1 MDLSTAWF
9 LLIGVLLGGYAVLDG
24 FDLGVGFLHLF
35 TRSEKERRIYLNAIG
50 PVWDGNEVW
59 LLTAFGAMFAAF
71 PVLYATVLSGFYLAI
86 MLLLFALIMRAV
98 AIEFRGKV
106 GSPLWRRIWD
116 WSFGLG
122 SLIPAAVFGV
132 AIGNVLQG
140 LPIAADGSLNVAFL
154 DLLNPYSLLTGILG
168 LSICVMHGSVFLTL
182 KTEGVLQQRIASL
195 TNYFWATF
203 IILYVVT
210 TTATYF
216 VSPFLFQDL
225 LDKPLFWALI
235 LFLLAGNIYLPIA
248 NRGGKHL
255 RAFLASAVVILSAIG
270 LTGLG
275 LYPRM
280 AVSSIDPAFSLTAYN
295 AASSANTLSVML
307 AIVLIGMPLVIAYT
321 AWIYFVFRGKVTLS
335 EDSY

>member
-1 MDLSTAWF
+1 MDLSTTWF

-24 FDLGVGFLHLF
+24 FDLGVGVLHLLA
-35 TRSEKERRIYLNAIG
+35 RSEKERRIYINAIG

-59 LLTAFGAMFAAF
+59 LLTAGGAMFAAF
-71 PVLYATVLSGFYLAI
+71 PVLYATVLSGFYLAF
-86 MLLLFALIMRAV
+86 MLLLFSLIMRAV

-106 GSPLWRRIWD
+106 STPPWKRVWD

-122 SLIPAAVFGV
+122 SLISAALFGV
-132 AIGNVLQG
+132 AIGNVLRG
-140 LPIAADGSLNVAFL
+140 LPIAADGSLNVAFI
-154 DLLNPYSLLTGILG
+154 DLLNPYSLLTGA
-168 LSICVMHGSVFLTL
+168 LSLSMCVMHGSVFLTL

-195 TNYFWATF
+195 ANYFWATF

-225 LDKPLFWALI
+225 LGKPLFWVLM

-248 NRGGKHL
+248 NQGGRHL
-255 RAFLASAVVILSAIG
+255 RAFLASAAVILSMIG
-270 LTGLG
+270 LMGLS

-295 AASSANTLSVML
+295 AASSANTLTVML
-307 AIVLIGMPLVIAYT
+307 IIVLIGMPLVIAYT
-321 AWIYFVFRGKVTLS
+321 AWIYIIFRGKVTLT